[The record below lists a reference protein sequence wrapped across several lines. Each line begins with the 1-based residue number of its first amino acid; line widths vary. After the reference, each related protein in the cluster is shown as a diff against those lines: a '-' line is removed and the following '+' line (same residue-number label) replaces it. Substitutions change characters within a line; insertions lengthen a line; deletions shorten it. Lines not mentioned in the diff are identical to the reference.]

1 MNNIFYI
8 RHKPTGNFMPVMKG
22 PSYWD
27 PVNHYYP
34 PNHVNCARAFYSKRS
49 ATATLTQWLRGEH
62 KPLVE
67 AEQDGWNGPSYQ
79 VTVGTEVVPV
89 AGRNRDDM
97 EIVEYKL
104 TEVR

>member
-1 MNNIFYI
+1 
-8 RHKPTGNFMPVMKG
+8 MPVMKG

-27 PVNHYYP
+27 PVEHYHP
-34 PNHVNCARAFYSKRS
+34 PNHVNCTRAFYSRRS
-49 ATATLTQWLRGEH
+49 ATAALTQWLRGEH

-67 AEQDGWNGPSYQ
+67 TEQDGFEGPSYL
-79 VTVGTEVVPV
+79 VAVGTEVVPV
-89 AGRNRDDM
+89 AGRERADM

>member
-8 RHKPTGNFMPVMKG
+8 RHKPTGNFMPVVKG
-22 PSYWD
+22 PSHWD
-27 PVNHYYP
+27 PATPFP
-34 PNHVNCARAFYSKRS
+34 PKEKRVFSSKRS
-49 ATATLTQWLRGEH
+49 AVAALTQWLRGEH
-62 KPLVE
+62 KPLIE
-67 AEQDGWNGPSYQ
+67 TEQDGWEGPSYQ

-89 AGRNRDDM
+89 AGRNREDM

>member
-1 MNNIFYI
+1 
-8 RHKPTGNFMPVMKG
+8 MPVMKG
-22 PSYWD
+22 PSYWNPND
-27 PVNHYYP
+27 SYFLPGQVN
-34 PNHVNCARAFYSKRS
+34 RSFSTKRS
-49 ATATLTQWLRGEH
+49 ATAALTQWLRGEH

-67 AEQDGWNGPSYQ
+67 TEQDGWEGPSYL

-89 AGRNRDDM
+89 AGRNREDM